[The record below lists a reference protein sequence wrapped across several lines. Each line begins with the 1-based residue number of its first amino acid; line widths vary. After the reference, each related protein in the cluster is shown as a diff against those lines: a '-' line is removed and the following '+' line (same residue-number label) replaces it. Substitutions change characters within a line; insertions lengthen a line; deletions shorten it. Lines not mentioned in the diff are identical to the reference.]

1 MIIKGLT
8 DEDFVNYKQPSMV
21 VIFPK
26 CSFKCDKDCG
36 QQVCQNSAL
45 ATAPILEIPIDIIV
59 SRYLRNPITTS
70 LVCAG
75 LEPFDSW
82 NELIDLVKKFRAHTE
97 DTVIIYTGYFE
108 NEIEDKIDALK
119 HYPNIIIKFGRF
131 VPNQKKHL
139 DKVLG
144 VNLASDDQFAKQ
156 IS

>member
-59 SRYLRNPITTS
+59 SRYLQNPITTS

-82 NELIDLVKKFRAHTE
+82 NELIDLVKNFRAHTE

>member
-131 VPNQKKHL
+131 VPNQKKHF

-144 VNLASDDQFAKQ
+144 VNLASDDQFAKR

>member
-144 VNLASDDQFAKQ
+144 VNLASDDQFAKR

>member
-59 SRYLRNPITTS
+59 SRYLRNSITTS

-131 VPNQKKHL
+131 VPNQKKHF

-144 VNLASDDQFAKQ
+144 VNLASDDQFAKR

>member
-131 VPNQKKHL
+131 VPNQKKHF
-139 DKVLG
+139 DKCP
-144 VNLASDDQFAKQ
+144 AW
-156 IS
+156 IW